1 MEWWLSGPLNADAV
15 RRLTRRAAALWL
27 VAGVALA
34 MSPVVAGQAVSAADR
49 EAMVRQRV
57 ERGGRADEVDGLL
70 RRADEAASQ
79 SLPVEPIANK
89 IREGLAKGADPQ
101 RIDAIV
107 RQMVANLRVA
117 DGLVRE
123 LAPGAAAPERRAAV
137 VLLAESLDAGVTV
150 DEVRELRGV
159 GGADGAATPDRVASS
174 AKGLSLIKAAR
185 LSAVDGRSVMTEAVR
200 RGYRATELVDLGRD
214 IKRRELVFQ
223 SGRASLRAVR
233 DAIARGD
240 RPEQLFRDAGE
251 AAAATRPVAKPDR
264 TRPETER
271 PAPVRPEAVRPE
283 PVRPERPAAPERPPV
298 PERPGR

>member
-1 MEWWLSGPLNADAV
+1 MWTTVSEHEMEWWLSGRLNGESA
-15 RRLTRRAAALWL
+15 RRLIGRAAALVL

-34 MSPVVAGQAVSAADR
+34 MPRVSASQVVSAADR
-49 EAMVRQRV
+49 EALVRQRV
-57 ERGGRADEVDGLL
+57 DRGGRADEVDLLL

-79 SLPVEPIANK
+79 SLPVEPVTNK

-107 RQMVANLRVA
+107 RQMVANLRVS

-123 LAPGAAAPERRAAV
+123 LAPSASATERRAAV
-137 VLLAESLDAGVTV
+137 VLMAESLDAGVTV
-150 DEVRELRGV
+150 DEVRELRGA
-159 GGADGAATPDRVASS
+159 GGSDGSATPDRVASS

-185 LSAVDGRSVMTEAVR
+185 LSGPDGRQVMAEAVR

-214 IKRRELVFQ
+214 IKRRELDFQ

-233 DAIARGD
+233 AAIARGD

-251 AAAATRPVAKPDR
+251 GTATRPAARPEA
-264 TRPETER
+264 TRPEAER
-271 PAPVRPEAVRPE
+271 PAAPVRPEAVRPE
-283 PVRPERPAAPERPPV
+283 PVRPPT